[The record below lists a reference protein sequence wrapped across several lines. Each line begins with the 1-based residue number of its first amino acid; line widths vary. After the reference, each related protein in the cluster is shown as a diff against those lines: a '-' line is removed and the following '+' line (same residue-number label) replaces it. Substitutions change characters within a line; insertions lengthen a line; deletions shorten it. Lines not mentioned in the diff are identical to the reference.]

1 MHRMHRML
9 ALASVLTVA
18 LLLPGRA
25 LASDDCVCGAPSAA
39 SPFGGWE
46 ALLESTDPQLL
57 MDRMIDPAELETSD
71 PYAVRGVAP
80 STDERIPQVLWCAH
94 ADDPRCSPLH
104 PEDDPRPH
112 LSAGGPSFVL
122 PAHARVARPDVG
134 LVRGDEGEPLA
145 RTSRDTGELRQSRL
159 DRPPRG

>member
-1 MHRMHRML
+1 MRRML

-25 LASDDCVCGAPSAA
+25 LASDDCVCGAPSA

-104 PEDDPRPH
+104 PDDAPRPH
-112 LSAGGPSFVL
+112 LAGGGPSFVL
-122 PAHARVARPDVG
+122 PVSPGVSRPDVR
-134 LVRGDEGEPLA
+134 LFRGDAAEPLA
-145 RTSRDTGELRQSRL
+145 RSSRDTGELHESRL
-159 DRPPRG
+159 DRPPRR